1 MKKLGKNIILSLLA
15 VLALN
20 FAACSSDDND
30 STSNGND
37 PQPQP
42 QPKNTEIEVTK
53 EEDLPFVNVLDEDF
67 DASNLL
73 LNQLFGANSAE
84 DEVLQTLDDMRNQTE
99 QDVLDLLSAINGDNG
114 IEDLLNFNVAK
125 ITVKYWSVDGNGNPI
140 QLSGDVYLPKAWGRY
155 IDCKDI
161 LLSCHPTA
169 LMDMMIT
176 MFSMRS
182 HVADQ
187 VVVIEPHY
195 IGFGETKD
203 MSQTYLCQKLIAQ
216 QCADMIPAAMKVLEQ
231 KEVKLASGYGTYVA
245 GYSQGGGNAFAVGRY
260 LETEASDEMKKLAN
274 LKKVVCGAGPYD
286 PMATFRYWLQTDRLS
301 LTMVL
306 PMVIKGMME
315 GHSDIMKGIALKS
328 YFSDL
333 YLSTGIVDEVDNHQ
347 LGLDLMLVDMSSEL
361 ESIRLEKCE
370 GSQMFYWM
378 RFSGIMSD
386 EVKDPNSHIRKAL
399 EESMSMEVLT
409 DWVPTV
415 PVVLF
420 TSTKDNV
427 IPIEANAQA
436 AYNKMKAAGA
446 KNVTLIMDDFGDH
459 IAAQTKFFE
468 YLTNQGYRE

>member
-1 MKKLGKNIILSLLA
+1 MKKSGKNIILSLLA
-15 VLALN
+15 VLALS
-20 FAACSSDDND
+20 FAACSSDDDN
-30 STSNGND
+30 SSSSSNGEN
-37 PQPQP
+37 PQP
-42 QPKNTEIEVTK
+42 QPKNTDIEVTS
-53 EEDLPFVNVLDEDF
+53 EEDLPFINVLDEDF
-67 DASNLL
+67 SAQNLL
-73 LNQLFGANSAE
+73 ANRLFGANSAD
-84 DEVLQTLDDMRNQTE
+84 DEELQTLDDMRNQVE
-99 QDVLDLLSAINGDNG
+99 QEANELLSALNGSND
-114 IEDLLNFNVAK
+114 IIDLLNLTISK
-125 ITVKYWSVDGNGNPI
+125 ITVNYWSVDGKGQPI
-140 QLSGDVYLPKAWGRY
+140 QLSGDVYLPKAWGSY
-155 IDCKDI
+155 VDCEDI

-169 LMDMMIT
+169 LKDMMIT

-182 HVADQ
+182 HVADK

-195 IGFGETKD
+195 IGFGETKN

-216 QCADMIPAAMKVLEQ
+216 QCADMIPAAIKVLEQ
-231 KEVKLASGYGTYVA
+231 KGAKLASNYGTYVA

-274 LKKVVCGAGPYD
+274 LKKVICGAGPYD

-315 GHSDIMKGIALKS
+315 GHSDIMNGITLKS

-399 EESMSMEVLT
+399 EESMSMEVIT